1 MKNDAFKILIA
12 DDHELILQGISAKL
26 EKVFPKASIIQANDL
41 EMLKSEIIKNKPEVL
56 LLDLMLGE
64 TQAFDF
70 FDDLIALHPKL
81 RIIVLSS
88 NEDSSTV
95 MHFIERGAS
104 GFVGKSE
111 DSSFIISAIE
121 KVLNHGV
128 FLSDRFKKEL
138 KDLKADVDQ
147 PKENIQLTRR
157 EKEVLKEILKGK
169 SNRAIG
175 DSLFITEKTVEHH
188 KSNLYLKFEAKNIA
202 TLVKKALLLG
212 YS

>member
-1 MKNDAFKILIA
+1 MKETAFKILIV
-12 DDHELILQGISAKL
+12 DDHELILQGLNAKI
-26 EKVFPKASIIQANDL
+26 EHAFPEAEVLKANDL
-41 EMLKSEIIKNKPEVL
+41 KTLKKEIIKNKPDIL

-70 FDDLIALHPKL
+70 FDDILALHPEL

-95 MHFIERGAS
+95 MHFIERGAF

-111 DSSFIISAIE
+111 DSSLIINAIKE
-121 KVLNHGV
+121 VLNKRV
-128 FLSDRFKKEL
+128 FLSNRLKKEL
-138 KDLKADVDQ
+138 KELKNDVDQ

-169 SNRAIG
+169 SNKLIG
-175 DSLFITEKTVEHH
+175 DTLCITEKTVEHH
-188 KSNLYLKFEAKNIA
+188 KSNLYLKFEANNIA
-202 TLVKKALLLG
+202 TLVKKALLQG